1 MGECENGVECER
13 WLLMASWKEGESGG
27 EGRKERERERDMD
40 SLRYRE
46 RGSVKVC
53 S

>member
-1 MGECENGVECER
+1 MREWGGVRE
-13 WLLMASWKEGESGG
+13 MAFDGVLEGRSGG
-27 EGRKERERERDMD
+27 EGQKGRERERDMD

-53 S
+53 I